1 MGRAMDGVMKST
13 EDERGKASIDLII
26 NLFSDMELE
35 IKRFYREDENF
46 RLLCEDYAVCALAL
60 QNMKT
65 ANPPPSRERCEEY
78 EQMLAELEREIEV
91 WLQES
96 EIASR

>member
-1 MGRAMDGVMKST
+1 MKST
-13 EDERGKASIDLII
+13 EDERAKAPIDLII

-65 ANPPPSRERCEEY
+65 ANPPSKRERCEEY
-78 EQMLAELEREIEV
+78 GQMLAELEREIEV

-96 EIASR
+96 EFASR